1 MSSKLSV
8 VVVKSKSVD
17 STSDLNKMVV
27 HLEQVLTERENVEI
41 KIRQTTTDALVK
53 SADFII
59 FSGWD
64 SSLLSSFFHA
74 LSLLEKSDLN
84 KKVFLFDEPGTNCW
98 TDINRL
104 LTFGMDIGRIDSS
117 IFDKVIDCWNYRDIM
132 SYIDLEIRKLEKSDA
147 DSGTVATV

>member
-8 VVVKSKSVD
+8 VVIKSKSVD
-17 STSDLNKMVV
+17 TTSDLNKMVV
-27 HLEQVLTERENVEI
+27 HLEQTLTEKENIEL
-41 KIRQTTTDALVK
+41 KTRQSITDALIK
-53 SADFII
+53 SSDFII

-64 SSLLSSFFHA
+64 SALLSSFFHT
-74 LSLLEKSDLN
+74 LSLLERSELD

-104 LTFGMDIGRIDSS
+104 LTFGMDIGRIDPS

-132 SYIDLEIRKLEKSDA
+132 SYIDLEIRKLEKSNA